1 MKKAASLFIV
11 TALITCIT
19 TSYTGE
25 GSPSVNYPANVLD
38 LTNWKLNIPLDED
51 KDGKSDEIKQPK
63 LGNYSITPW
72 FQNNETNN
80 GVVFR
85 ANCGGITTSGS
96 GYPRSELREMI
107 NNGKSGASWSSDAG
121 THTMEIEQAITHLPT
136 VKPHIVAGQIH
147 DADDDVIV
155 FRLEGKKLFIDHN
168 GADGAVLTP
177 NYELGTRFRVKF
189 EVSGGQVKSYYNDA
203 LVETY
208 AVHFSGAYFKAGA
221 YVQSNCQGRKK
232 VAGESCDAYGEV
244 VIYKVTVKHQ

>member
-1 MKKAASLFIV
+1 MKKAASLFVV
-11 TALITCIT
+11 TGLITCIT
-19 TSYTGE
+19 TSYTGD
-25 GSPSVNYPANVLD
+25 SLPSVNYPANVLD

-63 LGNYSITPW
+63 LSNYSIAPW
-72 FQNNETNN
+72 FQNNETNT
-80 GVVFR
+80 GVLFR

-107 NNGKSGASWSSDAG
+107 NNGKRGASWSSDAG
-121 THTMEIEQAITHLPT
+121 GHTMEIEQAITHLPT

-147 DADDDVIV
+147 DANDDVIV

-168 GADGAVLTP
+168 GADGAVLTT

-189 EVSGGQVKSYYNDA
+189 EVWGGQVKSYYNDA

-208 AVHFSGAYFKAGA
+208 PVHFSGAYFKAGA

-232 VAGESCDAYGEV
+232 VAGETCDAYGEV
-244 VIYKVTVKHQ
+244 VIYKVAVTHQ